1 MRSSSYSAVVW
12 VETHFRITTE
22 MSYIIYIYK
31 TKKDSRGACEVVGVS
46 PPAAQRT
53 KPTARGVQL
62 PAKQSARRRS
72 ACIAISNVFILASI
86 ASLFCPGHVMLH
98 CAEEPEGCKRAAAAA
113 SDSLVVQSLAPVPPP
128 LQNVTLGKCT
138 HGRQKSLCREC
149 GGYLI
154 CSHGRRKELLQSLQG

>member
-1 MRSSSYSAVVW
+1 VVW
-12 VETHFRITTE
+12 VERTTLIRITTE
-22 MSYIIYIYK
+22 MSYIIYIYTKRK
-31 TKKDSRGACEVVGVS
+31 TQEESPMQWWVS
-46 PPAAQRT
+46 PPAAQST

-62 PAKQSARRRS
+62 PAKQSVRMRS

-98 CAEEPEGCKRAAAAA
+98 RAEESEGRRKRAAAAA
-113 SDSLVVQSLAPVPPP
+113 SDSLFVQSLAPVPPP

-138 HGRQKSLCREC
+138 HGRQKSICREC